1 MSEYLRNR
9 PFLVIK
15 ISQVPAPGQNT
26 SSKDFGKTGQ
36 MVGQENIKL
45 VDRVSPNDQTEADV
59 ILDIL
64 EQKVIKAREVPE
76 EYQDKVL
83 AGYIEKY
90 QDKIRGYIEF
100 WLTKD
105 PKNLE
110 TLKAVVARQEE
121 GLDPEDILKTDIEE
135 IMNGFI
141 FDENIPTV
149 REKIVKT
156 LSTYLLVRAE
166 SGMVF
171 DYMVQCDEENNPEEA
186 VREGLLHVDIA
197 LKFTEDQEEYTII
210 PVVMA
215 PPSE

>member
-1 MSEYLRNR
+1 
-9 PFLVIK
+9 
-15 ISQVPAPGQNT
+15 
-26 SSKDFGKTGQ
+26 